1 MRIPRSVIRR
11 LSSDG
16 KPPPQDGID
25 ERDGSP
31 MKKQKILAALT
42 AFMTLFTCFVMPIH
56 ATEGLTLTLTDNV
69 AEGETVALGDT
80 VTYTVSIT
88 ANEGGFCAGTF
99 CFLPTENLQ
108 YESATLLAEDAE
120 AKRMDDENEGA
131 YGIKYLQTANMTATD
146 TVLCTMTFRVIGL
159 GDASVRFYS
168 YQLINTDLDPVSA
181 QIDSDTLTHTV
192 AAPDKPS
199 VVTENLKDGVMGKT
213 YTAVLESDFHAEIPS
228 DDLSWELTDG
238 DLPAGLELLNDGTLT
253 GTPTEF
259 GTFTFSVTFSLFDSI
274 VSDEKEL
281 TLTILE
287 KPRKLELTGESTY
300 TVGEE
305 DGYLHQVIAET
316 TLTALLSHFQ
326 NPESVK
332 VFDAKG
338 NEITSGTAFIGT
350 GCVVSLMDGDEAVD
364 SLTVVV
370 LGDVDG
376 DGEILAFDYVA
387 VRFDLMNAPPL
398 TGAYERAADAD
409 HDGEVLAFDY
419 VAIRRHLMG
428 KTNIYDN

>member
-16 KPPPQDGID
+16 KPPPHDGTD

-108 YESATLLAEDAE
+108 YESAALLAEDAE
-120 AKRMDDENEGA
+120 AKRMDGENEGA

-168 YQLINTDLDPVSA
+168 YQLINTDLDPVSV
-181 QIDSDTLTHTV
+181 QIDPDTLTHTV

-199 VVTENLKDGVMGKT
+199 VVTENLKNGVMGKT

-228 DDLSWELTDG
+228 DDLSWELTGG

-259 GTFTFSVTFSLFDSI
+259 GTFTFSVTFSVFDSV

-287 KPRKLELTGESTY
+287 KPRKLELTSESTY

-376 DGEILAFDYVA
+376 NGIIGTRDYQR
-387 VRFDLMNAPPL
+387 VRAYYSDTYEL
-398 TGAYERAADAD
+398 TGVALEAAKVSGRDEI
-409 HDGEVLAFDY
+409 GTLDY
-419 VAIRRHLMG
+419 QRIRRHFNG
-428 KTNIYDN
+428 TYNIYA